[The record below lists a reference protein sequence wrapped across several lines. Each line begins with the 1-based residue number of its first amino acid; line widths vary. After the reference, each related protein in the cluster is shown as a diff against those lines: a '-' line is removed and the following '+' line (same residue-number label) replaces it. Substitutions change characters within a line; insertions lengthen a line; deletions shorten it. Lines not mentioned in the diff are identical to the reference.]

1 MVSIENY
8 KCFCKDGALER
19 FESKKGR
26 GFVKCSKELCTL
38 FVPEEKY
45 LDLMHAY
52 ENKVLEKYKP
62 FNFPMCNCNESA
74 SLWLS
79 YSSNNPNRAYFRCQ
93 DTDPEEKCSF
103 FLWADSVS
111 KPKKRKRKASSEKEG
126 KSSKRGKGK
135 RDHGPRRKIE
145 SSSDEDEQK

>member
-1 MVSIENY
+1 MHS
-8 KCFCKDGALER
+8 
-19 FESKKGR
+19 
-26 GFVKCSKELCTL
+26 

-45 LDLMHAY
+45 LDLMDAY

-62 FNFPMCNCNESA
+62 SNFLKCNCIELA

-79 YSSNNPNRAYFRCQ
+79 YSSKNPKQPYFRCQ

-111 KPKKRKRKASSEKEG
+111 KPKKSVVKTEE
-126 KSSKRGKGK
+126 
-135 RDHGPRRKIE
+135 PKIC
-145 SSSDEDEQK
+145 K

>member
-26 GFVKCSKELCTL
+26 GYVKCSKESCTL

-45 LDLMHAY
+45 LDLVDAY

-62 FNFPMCNCNESA
+62 SNFPKCNCNELA

-79 YSSNNPNRAYFRCQ
+79 YSSKNPKRPYFRCQ

-111 KPKKRKRKASSEKEG
+111 KPKKRKRKANSEKAENT
-126 KSSKRGKGK
+126 SKERKGK
-135 RDHGPRRKIE
+135 RRVKRKIE
-145 SSSDEDEQK
+145 SSSDEAEQK

>member
-1 MVSIENY
+1 MIDSQRCILRTQLICCWYLSVIKMVLIENY

-19 FESKKGR
+19 FDSKKGR
-26 GFVKCSKELCTL
+26 GFVKCSKQLCTL

-62 FNFPMCNCNESA
+62 SNFPMCNCNESA

-79 YSSNNPNRAYFRCQ
+79 YSSNNQNRAYFRCQ

-111 KPKKRKRKASSEKEG
+111 FL
-126 KSSKRGKGK
+126 
-135 RDHGPRRKIE
+135 
-145 SSSDEDEQK
+145 Q